1 MNSKFFKTI
10 LLGML
15 LILCMSVTMATEV
28 SEDTVNEV
36 AIQSVNIDQT
46 TLNTVDSDNSDQ
58 VTHTKK
64 YTTKSNNTINLTEKS
79 KNDNEITSS
88 VNEKIITKNKKNN
101 IKKEAQTITLNSNN
115 FDEYITDGKFN
126 ENVTEGDTIDIQG
139 KLDNPRYALNINKP
153 LNIISSSGD
162 AYIDLD
168 THSTDTSGSYTNGI
182 FQLTEGSAGTNIT
195 GITFHNTRIN
205 ISNTEN
211 VHIDNITAICE
222 SNIGFG
228 VGSFT
233 IRDNSN
239 NITVANSF
247 FKTFANG
254 GHSNVVITGSQN
266 CFIENNTIEGDG
278 SEGIIGNLLYIT
290 TYGGG
295 SSTNITIRNNTIR
308 SFYTYGYGTCYGL
321 ALSGKGHIIENNY
334 IDTSIPLKNQY
345 AEAEYGVVTE
355 VDSIT
360 FKNNIITYSDYNAVE
375 GAHTPAEIS
384 FPGIVTNNTFYTKTT
399 INQATVYNN
408 TFKDTVTINNNVKF
422 ENNTAN
428 QVSVTGNNNTLNNNE
443 IYSDEEYAVKITGE
457 NNTLT
462 NNKLLSNNGYGED
475 AISNSTEFTSE
486 GNNEEVKM
494 PRVFYINDSNV
505 EEYFT
510 YDDWFEE
517 YMFKADVFKDG
528 DILVFNLSDKEY
540 EISSLDEDWNDWS
553 VDLVIENSTFLS
565 TFNFGVS
572 GVFLTVK
579 NSIIPYEV
587 GPTGKGPGI
596 RNYLLLINSTV
607 QSISRYVNSEDFTNI
622 DSIVM
627 NEYPKDNTYILFT
640 SVKINQV
647 FDNNGNLLNTV
658 NSSSNILIYTSNLND
673 MYINKALNLTDM
685 SDISLTSNVY
695 LLAGS
700 EETNFNSITFD
711 GDVIFETGNIA
722 FYNCT
727 FNKDLIVNQ
736 SYIIFD
742 GCTFNGKVTLNST
755 SNNIFNN
762 NIFNSANSI
771 NIVNSRIN
779 TFENNTV
786 NTTAEYTIIFDDD
799 SNNNNVRYNTLI
811 ASSSFGDYSVTGG
824 DNIVED
830 NNPAYSTQI
839 SIGCESQYFADDTPV
854 ITVTVNDIDN
864 NMLVT
869 SGYVEVYYDGYFI
882 DKKDLVNGQTTV
894 TLPSYVIGNYPI
906 KVWYYDGI
914 KYNDNVTKVNVDV
927 VKSNVTIT
935 VDEFTAKLNEKA
947 TVAATF
953 LNQNGNPVSD
963 TNVTFTVGRSS
974 YTVETVDGIA
984 TLDEMVTKEWL
995 DSGKITVSF
1004 PSTDA
1009 YNTNSTTITLNT
1021 SKADVLVT
1029 PMVSVDGNVADVEL
1043 TLSDNLGVNVTDGRI
1058 VLSTLDGQELAS
1070 GRVSNGKFIS
1080 NVALPEGY
1088 SDEYLVA
1095 NFTGSYYYNDFVRNV
1110 KITQMLNS
1118 TVTLETNSPLYGE
1131 ELVITGKLVD
1141 SKNTPIGGANLTLNL
1156 NGSKVI
1162 VTTNNDGE
1170 YTYTYTPCLGVNSLT
1185 VTFDGTVDVYGSS
1198 ASKDVTIRDTDRE
1211 MNEVLNRL
1219 DDLQKE
1225 NDKLREQLEQLQEQN
1240 NKTSEQLDNITQ
1252 ANNELKEQL
1261 ANQTANLTEQNKN
1274 LQGQLDNLTKDNE
1287 DLSEQL
1293 NDTKNNLT
1301 QQNKDL
1307 QEQNKELNDKLD
1319 STAKNLTDANKA
1331 LQEQNKAL
1339 QDQNKQLNDKLDAIL
1354 KQLEDNMAKDAVITV
1369 NSIPGAKFGQN
1380 VTISGKLSDC
1390 DGNVIA
1396 SSPVSVSVGGIA
1408 QKVTT
1413 DKDGVYNLTVRAS
1426 VVGDNSVV
1434 VSFDA
1439 DNNYNYA
1446 ENTTTFKVARQNL
1459 VLKLDSIKSV
1469 YYGDKV
1475 KITGVLSDANG
1486 KLIANTLLNLNIN
1499 GKTVKV
1505 KTVAGGKFTYTVAA
1519 KTVGTNNVTVS
1530 YNGNKNYNGVSAK
1543 KTFKVYK
1550 QGLKITVNKITSTKY
1565 KNTVKV
1571 TGKLTDAN
1579 GKVIMNTLVNINING
1594 KAYTAKTNNKG
1605 VYTLTLKATSIGVN
1619 NVSVSYKGNKNYKK
1633 ATAKTSFKVAK
1644 QNVKVTLT
1652 GSSYSNAKAT
1662 ITGKLVDANNKVL
1675 MNSNVKITIN
1685 NKTYTAKTNTEGTY
1699 TITKP
1704 VTTKKISLTLAYN
1717 GNKNYNAYKKTSN
1730 VTLA

>member
-28 SEDTVNEV
+28 SEDTANEV
-36 AIQSVNIDQT
+36 AIPSENIDQT
-46 TLNTVDSDNSDQ
+46 TLNTVDSDNSNQ
-58 VTHTKK
+58 VSHTKK
-64 YTTKSNNTINLTEKS
+64 YTTKSTNAINLTEKS

-115 FDEYITDGKFN
+115 FDDYVTDGKFN
-126 ENVTEGDTIDIQG
+126 DEIVEGTTIDIQG
-139 KLDNPRYALNINKP
+139 KLDGSRFALEIDKP
-153 LNIISSSGD
+153 VNIISSTGD
-162 AYIDLD
+162 AYLD
-168 THSTDTSGSYTNGI
+168 SDTTRIGNENSFINIFKVSKGGS
-182 FQLTEGSAGTNIT
+182 GTNIT
-195 GITFHNTRIN
+195 GITFYNTQVRIENTSNVKLDN
-205 ISNTEN
+205 ISLFNIDKTIGSN
-211 VHIDNITAICE
+211 VGAL
-222 SNIGFG
+222 
-228 VGSFT
+228 T
-233 IRDNSN
+233 IREGSENISVTNSY
-239 NITVANSF
+239 
-247 FKTFANG
+247 FKTIGNG
-254 GHSNVVITGSQN
+254 GHSTVVFAAAYN
-266 CFIENNTIEGDG
+266 CLFENNTIEGSG
-278 SEGIIGNLLYIT
+278 AHRLIGNLLYLT
-290 TYGGG
+290 TYFVDYA
-295 SSTNITIRNNTIR
+295 SPKTNINITIRNNILR
-308 SFYTYGYGTCYGL
+308 SRDTGISSTCYGL
-321 ALSGKGHIIENNY
+321 ALEGKGHIIENNL
-334 IDTSIPLKNQY
+334 IDNPFPVMAQY
-345 AEAEYGVVTE
+345 ADASYGMETNLDGIIFNNNTIPSGITQLVFPGVV
-355 VDSIT
+355 
-360 FKNNIITYSDYNAVE
+360 A
-375 GAHTPAEIS
+375 
-384 FPGIVTNNTFYTKTT
+384 NNTLNGETT
-399 INQATVYNN
+399 LKQAYAYNN
-408 TFKDTVTINNNVKF
+408 TFTTLTIENNVKF
-422 ENNTAN
+422 ENNTAKQITIN
-428 QVSVTGNNNTLNNNE
+428 GNNNILENNE
-443 IYSDEEYAVKITGE
+443 VYSNEDYAITITGG
-457 NNTLT
+457 NNI
-462 NNKLLSNNGYGED
+462 LSNNKIAGDHGRGEN
-475 AISNSTEFTSE
+475 AISNSTEIISTNNSE
-486 GNNEEVKM
+486 DIS
-494 PRVFYINDSNV
+494 RVFYIDDDNFDK
-505 EEYFT
+505 YFT
-510 YDDWFEE
+510 YRGLSAGKP
-517 YMFKADVFKDG
+517 YYDVNTGIFRSG
-528 DILVFNLSDKEY
+528 DVLVFNNNNITDITIADKKKAFTKTDKLT
-540 EISSLDEDWNDWS
+540 I
-553 VDLVIENSTFLS
+553 INST
-565 TFNFGVS
+565 
-572 GVFLTVK
+572 
-579 NSIIPYEV
+579 NSISIDVIQTVINCRVLPEKTMGGTTQTYV
-587 GPTGKGPGI
+587 
-596 RNYLLLINSTV
+596 INSTV
-607 QSISRYVNSEDFTNI
+607 YKTNRPPTEVINSTIF
-622 DSIVM
+622 VYQKAYQ
-627 NEYPKDNTYILFT
+627 YPKDNIYAGDTLVYQGLRADSLPDDSIIYIMKSYGGGLEP
-640 SVKINQV
+640 I
-647 FDNNGNLLNTV
+647 
-658 NSSSNILIYTSNLND
+658 
-673 MYINKALNLTDM
+673 
-685 SDISLTSNVY
+685 
-695 LLAGS
+695 
-700 EETNFNSITFD
+700 NFNSKITIEGLFKESSIANNVSFNEGSKQSIIKGITFD
-711 GDVIFETGNIA
+711 YDVLVNDTNIIFT
-722 FYNCT
+722 NCT
-727 FNKDLIVNQ
+727 FNGNLEVNNEYV
-736 SYIIFD
+736 SFENSV
-742 GCTFNGKVTLNST
+742 FNGNLTINQARGLTIKNSFLTSDNPIVINST
-755 SNNIFNN
+755 RLM
-762 NIFNSANSI
+762 SI
-771 NIVNSRIN
+771 
-779 TFENNTV
+779 ENNTI
-786 NTTAEYTIIFDDD
+786 NTTADNTIIFDEESNSNTVKNNILIANTLLGDD
-799 SNNNNVRYNTLI
+799 SV
-811 ASSSFGDYSVTGG
+811 VGG
-824 DNIVED
+824 DNIVENNGPSYNTSIEIITD
-830 NNPAYSTQI
+830 NLLFKNEVSN
-839 SIGCESQYFADDTPV
+839 V
-854 ITVTVNDIDN
+854 TVTVYNLLN
-864 NMLVT
+864 NTPVDR
-869 SGYVEVYYDGYFI
+869 GYVEVYLDGVLQGI
-882 DKKDLVNGQTTV
+882 KTLVNGQV
-894 TLPSYVIGNYPI
+894 TLEVNTNKSSLGTVPL

-914 KYNDNVTKVNVDV
+914 RYANNVTSVNLDV

-935 VDEFTAKLNEKA
+935 VDEFSAKLNEKA
-947 TVAATF
+947 TVSATF

-963 TNVTFTVGRSS
+963 TNVTFTIGRSS
-974 YTVETVDGIA
+974 FTIETVDGVA
-984 TLDEMVTKEWL
+984 TLDELVTKEWL
-995 DSGKITVSF
+995 DAGKITVSF

-1009 YNTNSTTITLNT
+1009 YNASYTTITLNT

-1043 TLSDNLGVNVTDGRI
+1043 TLSDALGVNVTDGRI

-1070 GRVSNGKFIS
+1070 GRVSNGKFTS

-1095 NFTGSYYYNDFVRNV
+1095 NYTGSYYYNDFVRNV

-1118 TVTLETNSPLYGE
+1118 TVTLNTNSPLYGE
-1131 ELVITGKLVD
+1131 ELVITGRLVD

-1162 VTTNNDGE
+1162 VTTNDDGE
-1170 YTYTYTPCLGVNSLT
+1170 YNYTYTPGLGVNSLT

-1225 NDKLREQLEQLQEQN
+1225 NEKLQEQLEQLQEQN
-1240 NKTSEQLDNITQ
+1240 NKTNEQLDNITQ

-1261 ANQTANLTEQNKN
+1261 DNLTKDNNDLSKQLNDTKNNLTQQNKD
-1274 LQGQLDNLTKDNE
+1274 LQGQLDNLTKDNN

-1319 STAKNLTDANKA
+1319 NTAKNLTDANKA

-1354 KQLEDNMAKDAVITV
+1354 KQLEDSVAKDAVITV

-1380 VTISGKLSDC
+1380 VIITGKLSDC

-1413 DKDGVYNLTVRAS
+1413 DKNGVYNLTVRAS

-1439 DNNYNYA
+1439 DNKFNYA

-1475 KITGVLSDANG
+1475 KVTGVLSDANG

-1530 YNGNKNYNGVSAK
+1530 YNGNKNYNSVSAK

-1579 GKVIMNTLVNINING
+1579 GKVIMNTLVTINING

-1662 ITGKLVDANNKVL
+1662 ITGKLLDANNKVL

-1685 NKTYTAKTNTEGTY
+1685 NKTYTAKTNNEGTY

-1704 VTTKKISLTLAYN
+1704 VNTKKISLTLAYN
-1717 GNKNYNAYKKTSN
+1717 GNNNYNAYKKTSN